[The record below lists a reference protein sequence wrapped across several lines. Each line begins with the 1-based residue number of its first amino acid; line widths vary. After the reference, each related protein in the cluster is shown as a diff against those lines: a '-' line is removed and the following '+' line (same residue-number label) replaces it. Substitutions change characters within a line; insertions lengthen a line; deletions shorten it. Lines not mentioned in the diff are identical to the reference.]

1 MSVHSMT
8 GFGRA
13 EFSLGTSNGVLEIVS
28 VNQKNLQIAVYGPA
42 EWPTLEHTASAWIKA
57 QLQRGKITA
66 RLNFT
71 AASGTATTTWDTP
84 ATLQALQELQHLALQ
99 AKVPFTPSLET
110 LLRLAESRRHNSA
123 NLPVLSEVEATLQA
137 TFQTALTQLVRM
149 RQQEGQALA
158 KDLRQRLQNLRQLTA
173 GMAEHEKSAPARH
186 LKLLHQRLQD
196 AGLSLDLQDER
207 LLKELALYA
216 DRCDITEEF
225 VRLQSHFDQFE
236 RELVTPLGGRKLDF
250 LVQEL
255 LREVN
260 TIGSKA
266 AEIATTR
273 LVLEAKTEI
282 ERIREQ
288 VQNLE

>member
-1 MSVHSMT
+1 MT

-13 EFSLGTSNGVLEIVS
+13 ECTFGNLHGVLEIVA
-28 VNQKNLQIAVYGPA
+28 VNQKNLQISVYGPA

-71 AASGTATTTWDTP
+71 SADDTNSNSWNTP
-84 ATLQALQELQHLALQ
+84 ATVEALQELRKLAEAAQ
-99 AKVPFTPSLET
+99 VKFEPNLEL
-110 LLRLAESRRHNSA
+110 LLRLAEARRHHGASFPA
-123 NLPVLSEVEATLQA
+123 FAEVEASLQTA
-137 TFQTALTQLVRM
+137 FQTALAQLVNM
-149 RQQEGQALA
+149 RQREGQALA
-158 KDLRQRLQNLRQLTA
+158 KDLRQRLQTLRQLTV
-173 GMAEHEKSAPARH
+173 GMAESEKGAPSRQ
-186 LKLLHQRLQD
+186 LKLLMQRLQES
-196 AGLSLDLQDER
+196 GLSLDLNDER

-225 VRLQSHFDQFE
+225 VRLQSHFDQFD
-236 RELVTPLGGRKLDF
+236 RELGTPLGGRKLDF